1 MRYCCTYFTLIRTHI
16 VHGCPKLALMKQKN
30 FPTVISAH
38 KKNTLD
44 LSGVIFVDFGPRRRL
59 RQWHWSI
66 RSGGMEQN
74 QVEVFACLRLIL
86 GTWGV
91 SPLEVS
97 SFLWEGIQYVRKI
110 YMGTFMP
117 LHHRRHRRGL
127 KTWFYRS
134 GGSHSYDYSFFT
146 MCVGRR
152 AEWYTLRGIED
163 STREALKN
171 WLPTVA
177 SYPMM
182 LCYICE
188 MGWMTGCVRCKI
200 EHSMVLGTVKMKRTH
215 SRQRIHLFF
224 NGVFNNI
231 SAFFIIIALPP
242 GIPQSVWELPVGIR
256 IGIYNNKN
264 HWGRQWSNEKT
275 IKILSYSPEE
285 SRLERIRIHSLESW
299 LESTYGDIIVR
310 FEPDGHSLPKQRNR
324 SYP

>member
-1 MRYCCTYFTLIRTHI
+1 MPQTRTHEAE
-16 VHGCPKLALMKQKN
+16 KLSHSHFCTQEKYFRPVWGYLCWFWTSTTTSTMALKHSIGRNGAKSSWSFRLSQAH
-30 FPTVISAH
+30 FGDLGSLSA
-38 KKNTLD
+38 
-44 LSGVIFVDFGPRRRL
+44 
-59 RQWHWSI
+59 
-66 RSGGMEQN
+66 RSLQ
-74 QVEVFACLRLIL
+74 
-86 GTWGV
+86 
-91 SPLEVS
+91 
-97 SFLWEGIQYVRKI
+97 FLMRGHPVCT

-152 AEWYTLRGIED
+152 AEWNTLRGIED

-275 IKILSYSPEE
+275 IKILSYFPEE
-285 SRLERIRIHSLESW
+285 SRLGRIRIHSLESW

-310 FEPDGHSLPKQRNR
+310 FEPDRHSLPKQRNR

>member
-152 AEWYTLRGIED
+152 AEWNTLRGIED

-188 MGWMTGCVRCKI
+188 MDGWLVVFG
-200 EHSMVLGTVKMKRTH
+200 VKSNIQWCWGRWRWRGH
-215 SRQRIHLFF
+215 IHD
-224 NGVFNNI
+224 
-231 SAFFIIIALPP
+231 SAFIFSSMGSLIIFRPFLSSSLYHQAFPKAYESC
-242 GIPQSVWELPVGIR
+242 QWEFELEFTIT
-256 IGIYNNKN
+256 
-264 HWGRQWSNEKT
+264 KT
-275 IKILSYSPEE
+275 IEE
-285 SRLERIRIHSLESW
+285 GNGAMRRQLKFFHIFLRKA
-299 LESTYGDIIVR
+299 D
-310 FEPDGHSLPKQRNR
+310 
-324 SYP
+324 